1 MRMVAPV
8 RVQRS
13 WSNGWA
19 VIGERE
25 IGGNM
30 AKWIRL
36 RSHIRIVLVGL
47 LHDTNLGDPAIFQT
61 TRHSIQEYCRSRQI
75 KAAFDYIDIG
85 EYKVPKYRSQTL
97 NRHYENTRNRIWR
110 YLFKRS
116 FTKFDR
122 VNITSKRTIRR
133 NTDAVIFVGGSI
145 IKFRRQEYLHRM
157 VDIVTR
163 RADKLKVPVMFS
175 GVGLEGYDE
184 NDEACKR
191 LKASLNRE
199 CVKVITVRDDIKML
213 LSSYLSANSSI
224 RTAKV
229 SDAAC
234 SLKKL
239 YSPFSCEKD
248 TVGLG
253 VIRGDIFAEYGNC
266 ISDKEILNLYLDI
279 YHQII
284 KAGKK
289 CIIFTN
295 GAIKDYDFA
304 KRLASLIKGKDNSD
318 EILFPRPQTVEDLV
332 GIITRCEAVV
342 ATRLHAAIIA
352 YAYEIPFVGLVWN
365 PKQRF
370 FGESIGLPDRFIDV
384 SEFNAWQIVNKLL
397 CAIDAGYPD
406 NMQAYR
412 ESNAKEIE
420 KFLSDYIG

>member
-1 MRMVAPV
+1 
-8 RVQRS
+8 
-13 WSNGWA
+13 
-19 VIGERE
+19 
-25 IGGNM
+25 M
-30 AKWIRL
+30 AKLIRL

-61 TRHSIQEYCRSRQI
+61 TRHSIQEYCRQRQI
-75 KAAFDYIDIG
+75 KVNFGYIDIG
-85 EYKVPKYRSQTL
+85 IYKLPKYRCQAL
-97 NRHYENTRNRIWR
+97 GRLYEKVRNRLWR
-110 YLFKRS
+110 LLFKRS
-116 FTKFDR
+116 FTQDDLVKLAC
-122 VNITSKRTIRR
+122 VMTIKK
-133 NTDAVIFVGGSI
+133 NSSAVIFVGGSM
-145 IKFRRQEYLHRM
+145 IKYKRQKYLHRM
-157 VDIVTR
+157 IEIVLN

-175 GVGLEGYDE
+175 GVGVEGFDDNNE
-184 NDEACKR
+184 ICMR

-266 ISDKEILNLYLDI
+266 ISDEEILNLYLDI
-279 YHQII
+279 YRQII
-284 KAGKK
+284 KVGKK

-370 FGESIGLPDRFIDV
+370 FGESIGLPDRFFDV